1 MRVQRADVVQRP
13 ILDQTDADH
22 VGNRHEAVRGIVLMV
37 AGISGIG
44 AIVAHD
50 EHMSRSHFFTEREG
64 AGQKNLERAKVQLRL
79 HCTD

>member
-37 AGISGIG
+37 AGKASFAGVCLSDPAAWISALIPLVPYYFYVTHSWRKELKK
-44 AIVAHD
+44 AA
-50 EHMSRSHFFTEREG
+50 
-64 AGQKNLERAKVQLRL
+64 
-79 HCTD
+79 